1 MENELINKVIQ
12 WGRDKGITD
21 PKAQMTKVIE
31 EFSELNSAAFQNDEP
46 EIIDALGDLQV
57 TLIILMDTV
66 DGKLKEDKVGF
77 ADMILP
83 HVLSNINVINYYM
96 YMNNYVMYMNNYVAV
111 EQLINE
117 TMGLIKQYAEIQ
129 GYDAMECLQVA
140 YDVISKR
147 TGKNV
152 NGVFVKD
159 E

>member
-12 WGRDKGITD
+12 WGHDKGITD

-31 EFSELNSAAFQNDEP
+31 EFSELNSAVFQQDEP

-66 DGKLKEDKVGF
+66 DGELKEDKLGF
-77 ADMILP
+77 ADVILP
-83 HVLSNINVINYYM
+83 HLLGNISVINYYI
-96 YMNNYVMYMNNYVAV
+96 YKNNDVAV
-111 EQLINE
+111 KQLINE
-117 TMGLIKQYAEIQ
+117 TMGLIKQYAETI

-147 TGKNV
+147 KGKNV

>member
-31 EFSELNSAAFQNDEP
+31 EFSELNSAVFQEDEP

-66 DGKLKEDKVGF
+66 DGKLKKDKVNF
-77 ADMILP
+77 ADVILP
-83 HVLSNINVINYYM
+83 HLLGNINVINYYI
-96 YMNNYVMYMNNYVAV
+96 YKNNDVAV

-117 TMGLIKQYAEIQ
+117 TMGLIKQYAETL

-147 TGKNV
+147 KGKNV

>member
-1 MENELINKVIQ
+1 
-12 WGRDKGITD
+12 
-21 PKAQMTKVIE
+21 MTKVIE
-31 EFSELNSAAFQNDEP
+31 EFSELNSAVFQEDEP

-66 DGKLKEDKVGF
+66 DGKLKKDKVNF
-77 ADMILP
+77 ADVILP
-83 HVLSNINVINYYM
+83 HLLGNINVINYYI
-96 YMNNYVMYMNNYVAV
+96 YKNNDVAV

-117 TMGLIKQYAEIQ
+117 TMGLIKQYAETL

-147 TGKNV
+147 KGKNV

>member
-1 MENELINKVIQ
+1 MVNELINKVIQ

-31 EFSELNSAAFQNDEP
+31 EFSELNSTVFQEDEP

-57 TLIILMDTV
+57 TLIILMDTIGGKVKEVELEDEKV
-66 DGKLKEDKVGF
+66 DL
-77 ADMILP
+77 
-83 HVLSNINVINYYM
+83 
-96 YMNNYVMYMNNYVAV
+96 
-111 EQLINE
+111 QLILSDIGFLNSSINKDVHLTLFFE
-117 TMGLIKQYAEIQ
+117 SFVNKAIARVQQYAETL

-147 TGKNV
+147 KGKNV

-159 E
+159 DE

>member
-31 EFSELNSAAFQNDEP
+31 EFSELNSAVFQEDEP

-57 TLIILMDTV
+57 TLIILMDTIG
-66 DGKLKEDKVGF
+66 GKVKEFELEDEKVNLHLILSDIGF
-77 ADMILP
+77 L
-83 HVLSNINVINYYM
+83 NTYINQDVHLTLFFESFVNKAIAR
-96 YMNNYVMYMNNYVAV
+96 V
-111 EQLINE
+111 Q
-117 TMGLIKQYAEIQ
+117 QYAETL
-129 GYDAMECLQVA
+129 GYDATECLQAA

>member
-1 MENELINKVIQ
+1 MVNELINKVIQ

-31 EFSELNSAAFQNDEP
+31 EFSELNSAVFQEDEP

-66 DGKLKEDKVGF
+66 DGKLKEDKAGF
-77 ADMILP
+77 ADVILP
-83 HVLSNINVINYYM
+83 DVLSNINVINYYI
-96 YMNNYVMYMNNYVAV
+96 YKNNDVAV
-111 EQLINE
+111 EQLINK
-117 TMGLIKQYAEIQ
+117 TMGLIKQYAKTL

>member
-66 DGKLKEDKVGF
+66 DGKLKEDKLVF
-77 ADMILP
+77 VDAILP
-83 HVLSNINVINYYM
+83 NLLGNINVINYYI
-96 YMNNYVMYMNNYVAV
+96 YKNNDVAV
-111 EQLINE
+111 EQLIND
-117 TMGLIKQYAEIQ
+117 TMGLIKRYAETL
-129 GYDAMECLQVA
+129 GYDALECLQIA

-159 E
+159 D

>member
-1 MENELINKVIQ
+1 MENELVNKVIQ

-21 PKAQMTKVIE
+21 PKAQITKVIE
-31 EFSELNSAAFQNDEP
+31 EFSELNSAVFQQDEP

-66 DGKLKEDKVGF
+66 DGKLKEDKLGF
-77 ADMILP
+77 ADVILP
-83 HVLSNINVINYYM
+83 HLLGNINVINYYI
-96 YMNNYVMYMNNYVAV
+96 YKNNDVAV

-117 TMGLIKQYAEIQ
+117 TMGLIKQYAETL

-147 TGKNV
+147 EGKNV
-152 NGVFVKD
+152 NGIFVKD

>member
-12 WGRDKGITD
+12 WGRDKSITD

-31 EFSELNSAAFQNDEP
+31 EFSELNSAVFQHDEP

-57 TLIILMDTV
+57 TLIILMDTLGGEVKEFELEDENV
-66 DGKLKEDKVGF
+66 DLHLILSDIGF
-77 ADMILP
+77 L
-83 HVLSNINVINYYM
+83 NTYINKDVHLTLFFESFVNKAIAR
-96 YMNNYVMYMNNYVAV
+96 V
-111 EQLINE
+111 
-117 TMGLIKQYAEIQ
+117 KQYAETL
-129 GYDAMECLQVA
+129 GYDATECLQVA

>member
-1 MENELINKVIQ
+1 MVNELINKVIQ
-12 WGRDKGITD
+12 WGRDKGIAD

-31 EFSELNSAAFQNDEP
+31 EFSELNSAVFQEDEP

-66 DGKLKEDKVGF
+66 DGKLKEDKLGF
-77 ADMILP
+77 ADVILP
-83 HVLSNINVINYYM
+83 DVLSNINVINYYI
-96 YMNNYVMYMNNYVAV
+96 YKNNDVAV
-111 EQLINE
+111 EQLINK
-117 TMGLIKQYAEIQ
+117 TMGLIKQYAETL

-147 TGKNV
+147 EGKNV
-152 NGVFVKD
+152 NGIFVKD